1 MAAPV
6 RQPDL
11 FTADPASGVQ
21 DASML
26 CGRDVVERQGTS
38 SCQELRSAGRSGDL
52 VLLTRLLSRGAACS
66 SPADLAARLLA
77 RFGDVRR
84 TVSADAAEL
93 AAAAGVAAARELRLS
108 YELALSVFEQP
119 LRERDV
125 IASWEGL
132 KRYLVAAL
140 SGRTREA
147 FHVLFLDG
155 ANRLIADERMGEG
168 TTNAAPVYP
177 REVVRRALEYG
188 ASNLILVHNH
198 PSGTDHPSQADRDI
212 TTQIVAAAKSLGIAV
227 HDHVLVAG
235 DQLVSFR
242 SQGLM

>member
-26 CGRDVVERQGTS
+26 CGRDLVERQRAS

-52 VLLTRLLSRGAACS
+52 QLLTRLLSRGADCS

-84 TVSADAAEL
+84 TVSADGAEL

-108 YELALSVFEQP
+108 YELALSVLEQP

-198 PSGTDHPSQADRDI
+198 PSGTDHPSQADREI
-212 TTQIVAAAKSLGIAV
+212 TKQIVAAAKSLGIAV

-235 DQLVSFR
+235 EQLVSFR
-242 SQGLM
+242 SHGLM